1 MVVHLLLLL
10 SQGQQH
16 QVYNIKSTGLS
27 TYRGIV
33 RFLNYVRGA
42 CTVIIYDDDSFAVNN
57 SPLAVTMKTYDMPS
71 AIRDGIISA
80 FNDEDSSAFTIVTTA
95 IIKMT
100 TVFHESPSAIHV
112 EMPYA
117 VNDGIS
123 SAAIADKAQ
132 CDYYDSDTAVSRV
145 SPSIVIDTESSI
157 VSVSDAVTSTPSSA
171 VSVVDEATF
180 TPVTNMSTVFNSRT
194 VDNVFDLYFDTIF
207 DTLSLVYN
215 DNDHDSFCPSSTGN
229 NERSSVAVT
238 TNIQCWKGHAFF
250 FDL

>member
-1 MVVHLLLLL
+1 M
-10 SQGQQH
+10 
-16 QVYNIKSTGLS
+16 
-27 TYRGIV
+27 
-33 RFLNYVRGA
+33 
-42 CTVIIYDDDSFAVNN
+42 NN

-132 CDYYDSDTAVSRV
+132 CDYYDSDNAVSRV
-145 SPSIVIDTESSI
+145 STSIVIDTESSI
-157 VSVSDAVTSTPSSA
+157 ISAAGNKASSAGNKFFATVTLRTYDTVHDLYFDTTFDTALDIA
-171 VSVVDEATF
+171 VSVADEATF
-180 TPVTNMSTVFNSRT
+180 TPVTNITTVFNSRT

-250 FDL
+250 FDS

>member
-1 MVVHLLLLL
+1 
-10 SQGQQH
+10 
-16 QVYNIKSTGLS
+16 
-27 TYRGIV
+27 
-33 RFLNYVRGA
+33 
-42 CTVIIYDDDSFAVNN
+42 
-57 SPLAVTMKTYDMPS
+57 MKTYDMPS

-80 FNDEDSSAFTIVTTA
+80 FNDEDSSAFMIVTTA

-112 EMPYA
+112 EIPYA

-123 SAAIADKAQ
+123 SA
-132 CDYYDSDTAVSRV
+132 
-145 SPSIVIDTESSI
+145 
-157 VSVSDAVTSTPSSA
+157 VSVA
-171 VSVVDEATF
+171 DEATF
-180 TPVTNMSTVFNSRT
+180 TLFTNMTTVFNSHT
-194 VDNVFDLYFDTIF
+194 VDNDFDLYFDTIF

>member
-1 MVVHLLLLL
+1 
-10 SQGQQH
+10 
-16 QVYNIKSTGLS
+16 
-27 TYRGIV
+27 
-33 RFLNYVRGA
+33 
-42 CTVIIYDDDSFAVNN
+42 
-57 SPLAVTMKTYDMPS
+57 MKTYDMPS
-71 AIRDGIISA
+71 VIRDGIISA
-80 FNDEDSSAFTIVTTA
+80 VNNEDFSAFTIVTTA

-117 VNDGIS
+117 VNDGTS

-132 CDYYDSDTAVSRV
+132 CDYYDSETAVSRA

-157 VSVSDAVTSTPSSA
+157 VSVADAVTSTPSSA
-171 VSVVDEATF
+171 VSIAHEATF
-180 TPVTNMSTVFNSRT
+180 TPVTNITTVFDSCT
-194 VDNVFDLYFDTIF
+194 VDNDFDLYFDTIF
-207 DTLSLVYN
+207 NTLSLVYN

>member
-42 CTVIIYDDDSFAVNN
+42 CTVIIYNEDSFAVNN

-117 VNDGIS
+117 VN
-123 SAAIADKAQ
+123 
-132 CDYYDSDTAVSRV
+132 
-145 SPSIVIDTESSI
+145 
-157 VSVSDAVTSTPSSA
+157 
-171 VSVVDEATF
+171 
-180 TPVTNMSTVFNSRT
+180 
-194 VDNVFDLYFDTIF
+194 
-207 DTLSLVYN
+207 
-215 DNDHDSFCPSSTGN
+215 H
-229 NERSSVAVT
+229 
-238 TNIQCWKGHAFF
+238 
-250 FDL
+250 

>member
-1 MVVHLLLLL
+1 M
-10 SQGQQH
+10 
-16 QVYNIKSTGLS
+16 
-27 TYRGIV
+27 
-33 RFLNYVRGA
+33 
-42 CTVIIYDDDSFAVNN
+42 NN

-100 TVFHESPSAIHV
+100 TVFHELPSAIHV

-117 VNDGIS
+117 VNDGTS

-132 CDYYDSDTAVSRV
+132 CDYYDSET
-145 SPSIVIDTESSI
+145 
-157 VSVSDAVTSTPSSA
+157 AVTSTPSSA
-171 VSVVDEATF
+171 VSVADEATF
-180 TPVTNMSTVFNSRT
+180 TPVTNITTVFDSCA
-194 VDNVFDLYFDTIF
+194 VDNDFDLYFDTIF